1 MRWFRP
7 SKGRYPSEPFWGDY
21 EIPAIANGVAQVMI
35 KMPAEGIVFEGIY
48 GRRWAVT
55 FAVLS
60 AAKSSAV
67 IPREW

>member
-1 MRWFRP
+1 L
-7 SKGRYPSEPFWGDY
+7 GGDY
-21 EIPAIANGVAQVMI
+21 GIRAIANGVAQVMI